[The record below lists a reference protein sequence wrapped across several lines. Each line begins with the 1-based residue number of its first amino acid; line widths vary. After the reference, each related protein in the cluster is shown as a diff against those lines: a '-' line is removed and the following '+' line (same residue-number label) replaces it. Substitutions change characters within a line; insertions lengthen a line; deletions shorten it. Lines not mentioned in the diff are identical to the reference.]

1 MFIDLPM
8 PEKLSDKWLT
18 DDFASRFFTLQTG
31 GVKVAFYYDYPDAST
46 FRYRVYNFIE
56 VIEKAQSPD
65 IQPEISA
72 SWFCYADGAH
82 LDRVVEAADI
92 LVLSRARYSARLND
106 LVTRAKS
113 LNKQVLFD
121 VDDLVID
128 PQFTH
133 LIVHTLDQNIYGED
147 VWDYWFGYI
156 GRVAA
161 AMGMCDRVITTN
173 EFLADRL
180 SGSTGKHI
188 SVVPN
193 FINTEQLRYS
203 DRIFQHK
210 LENRF
215 ARDAK
220 IDIGYF
226 SGSPSH
232 NKDFRIASGSL
243 AKLMREQE
251 AIRLVLVGY
260 LDLQGPISEF
270 SDRILKLPMQDYIG
284 LQRIIGS
291 AELNIVPLQDN
302 TFTNCKSELKYFEA
316 AVVGTPTLASPT
328 WAFSNS
334 IRDGE
339 NGWLVRG
346 HEWYDKIGSAIDI
359 LNKKPSDFFEIAAL
373 AREQARLNF
382 SWESQ
387 YLSVKT
393 ALLGP

>member
-1 MFIDLPM
+1 MFTDLPE
-8 PEKLSDKWLT
+8 PVKLSDKWLT
-18 DDFASRFFTLQTG
+18 TDFASRFFALQAG
-31 GVKVAFYYDYPDAST
+31 SIKVAFYYDYPDSST
-46 FRYRVYNFIE
+46 FRYRVHNFIE
-56 VIEKAQSPD
+56 VLEEAQPSD
-65 IQPEISA
+65 IRPEISA
-72 SWFCYADGAH
+72 AWFSYADGKH
-82 LDRVVEAADI
+82 LDRVAEAADI
-92 LVLSRARYSARLND
+92 LVLCRARYSARLND

-133 LIVHTLDQNIYGED
+133 LIVHTLDQDIYGED
-147 VWDYWFGYI
+147 VWNYWFGYI

-173 EFLADRL
+173 QFLAGRL
-180 SGSTGKHI
+180 SDSTGKHI

-193 FINTEQLRYS
+193 FINREQLNYS
-203 DRIFQHK
+203 DRIFKHK
-210 LENRF
+210 AENNF
-215 ARDAK
+215 ARDKK

-232 NKDFRIASGSL
+232 NKDFRIASSSL
-243 AKLMREQE
+243 ANLMREQE
-251 AIRLVLVGY
+251 AIRLILVGY

-270 SDRILKLPMQDYIG
+270 SDRIVRLPMQDYIG

-346 HEWYDKIGSAIDI
+346 HEWYDKIGSAIDV
-359 LNKKPSDFFEIAAL
+359 LNRKPADFFELAVR
-373 AREQARLNF
+373 AREQARLSF

-387 YLSVKT
+387 YLAVKT
-393 ALLGP
+393 ALLGR